1 MNTELPK
8 YLLAKSYPQDR
19 FPHQPP
25 DYALLLQHNRDV
37 AQACTAL
44 VEVIGQLVLER
55 TGLTGT
61 DIEAF
66 KKAMAAVGWF
76 EDLGKANSHFQKM
89 VTGAPQLIQLLR
101 HETLSGLLLWQ
112 NEELRQW
119 LEPALGDWFVPALW
133 AAMGHHRK
141 FDGDTQASEAPA
153 LTIWLNHPDFRQML
167 LELGKSL
174 GMQTLPPTFSAPLI
188 IAPDNRNPNAVSAR
202 RALQDLKEDFAELR
216 GQLALKWSKRLAVM
230 KALGIA
236 ADVAASAVAA
246 QGQSAANYSLD
257 TFVRQTLG
265 QVGLDAADFD
275 RLIGEWA
282 WKSTGRKRPSNAP
295 QLPPGFAFRP
305 FQCEVAA
312 SESSVTLACAGCGS
326 GKSLAAYLWA
336 QAWQRRTGQTNFRLF
351 FCLPTTGTT
360 TEHFKDYALEA
371 GFSAALTH
379 SRSTVD
385 LKALAETADQESDVD
400 ASNAERAA
408 QRALDDLRDKIESL
422 ALWDTPLVVATAD
435 TVLGLMANA
444 RRSLY
449 AFPAIAISALVFDE
463 IHAFD
468 DRLFGHLLA
477 FLRFFPRQPV
487 LLMTASLPQHR
498 LAALQ
503 KVRPDLQ
510 IVAGPPEYE
519 QLPRYELRRP
529 GNPEE
534 VWQAVA
540 DCIAQGGKVLWVR
553 NRVEWANETYTA
565 CRERFPGVEVNVYH
579 SRFRYKDRSRL
590 HHYVIG
596 KFKGTDAQILVTTQV
611 AEMSLDLSADLL
623 ITDIASVPALIQRM
637 GRANRRSTPECPQP
651 PKPVLVCPLP
661 LQADERDNPAL
672 PYDAEDIAA
681 AELWIERLLSLER
694 PLSQRD
700 LADAFGSLSPGKDFD
715 VEQAWEAACFVSGGW
730 ETRPGMT
737 RGEGYTVN
745 VILEADWLEADW
757 KAYSQSEPGRDW
769 LIEHEVAIPFR
780 SEVLRWGTVGSRR
793 LAPAE
798 RVAYDFNPETK
809 KGTGARWVSAQP
821 ATNCQIL

>member
-1 MNTELPK
+1 VSTALPN
-8 YLLAKSYPQDR
+8 YLLAKSYPKEK
-19 FPHQPP
+19 FPQQPP
-25 DYALLLQHNRDV
+25 DYALLIQHSRDV

-55 TGLTGT
+55 TGLTQT
-61 DIEAF
+61 DLEAF

-76 EDLGKANSHFQKM
+76 EDLGKANSHFQEM
-89 VTGAPQLIQLLR
+89 VTTAPQLIQLLR

-112 NEELRQW
+112 NENLRAW

-141 FDGDTQASEAPA
+141 FDCDTQASNAPA
-153 LTIWLNHPDFRQML
+153 LTVWLNHPDFRKML
-167 LELGKSL
+167 AELGECL
-174 GMQTLPPTFSAPLI
+174 GLESPPTFPEALT
-188 IAPDNRNPNAVSAR
+188 IAPDNRNPNAISAR
-202 RALQDLKEDFAELR
+202 RALQELKEDFDDLR
-216 GQLALKWSKRLAVM
+216 EQLAPEWSKCLAVM

-236 ADVAASAVAA
+236 ADVAASAIAA
-246 QGQSAANYSLD
+246 RGQSAANYSLD
-257 TFVRQTLG
+257 TFVRETLG
-265 QVGLDAADFD
+265 HVGLDAADFD

-282 WKSTGRKRPSNAP
+282 WKTTGQTRPSNAP

-305 FQCEVAA
+305 FQLEVAA
-312 SESSVTLACAGCGS
+312 SKSFVTLACAGCGS
-326 GKSLAAYLWA
+326 GKSLAAYMWA

-371 GFSAALTH
+371 GLPAALTH

-385 LKALAETADQESDVD
+385 LKALAETADQESDAD

-408 QRALDDLRDKIESL
+408 QRALDDMRDKIEALS
-422 ALWDTPLVVATAD
+422 LWDTPLVVTTAD

-444 RRSLY
+444 RRPLY
-449 AFPAIAISALVFDE
+449 AFPALALSAIVFDE

-477 FLRFFPRQPV
+477 FLRFFPKQPV
-487 LLMTASLPQHR
+487 LLMTASLPQRR
-498 LAALQ
+498 LAALH

-510 IVAGPPEYE
+510 VIAGPAEYE

-529 GNPEE
+529 SNPEE

-553 NRVEWANETYTA
+553 NRVEWANETYAA
-565 CRERFPGVEVNVYH
+565 CRERFPEVEVNVYH

-596 KFKGTDAQILVTTQV
+596 NFKGPDAQILVTTQV

-637 GRANRRSTPECPQP
+637 GRANRRSTPQHPQP
-651 PKPVLVCPLP
+651 PKPVLVCALP
-661 LQADERDNPAL
+661 PKANERDDPAL
-672 PYDAEDIAA
+672 PYDAEDIAT
-681 AELWIERLLSLER
+681 AEDWLGHLLALEK

-745 VILEADWLEADW
+745 IILEADW
-757 KAYSQSEPGRDW
+757 KVYGQSEPGRDW

-780 SEVLRWGTVGSRR
+780 PEVLRWGTVGSRR

>member
-1 MNTELPK
+1 MSTALPK
-8 YLLAKSYPQDR
+8 YLLAKSYPQTQ

-37 AQACTAL
+37 AQACTTL
-44 VEVIGQLVLER
+44 VEVIGQIVLER
-55 TGLTGT
+55 TGLTET
-61 DIEAF
+61 DVEAF

-76 EDLGKANSHFQKM
+76 EDLGKANSHFQAM
-89 VTGAPQLIQLLR
+89 VTKAPQLIQLLR

-112 NEELRQW
+112 NKTLRAW
-119 LEPALGDWFVPALW
+119 LEPALGEWFVPALW

-141 FDGDTQASEAPA
+141 LDRDIQASEAPA
-153 LTIWLNHPDFRQML
+153 LTVWLHHPDFRQML
-167 LELGKSL
+167 VELGASL
-174 GMQTLPPTFSAPLI
+174 GLETPCPTFSAPLI
-188 IAPDNRNPNAVSAR
+188 VASDNRNPHAVSAR
-202 RALQDLKEDFAELR
+202 RALQDMKEDFDDLQE
-216 GQLALKWSKRLAVM
+216 QLDPEWSKRLAVM

-236 ADVAASAVAA
+236 ADVAASAIAA

-257 TFVRQTLG
+257 TFVREALG
-265 QVGLDAADFD
+265 HVGLDTADFD
-275 RLIGEWA
+275 QLIGEWA
-282 WKSTGRKRPSNAP
+282 WKATGQTRPPGAP
-295 QLPPGFAFRP
+295 DLPPGFAFRP
-305 FQCEVAA
+305 FQREVAA
-312 SESSVTLACAGCGS
+312 SESFVTLACAGCGS
-326 GKSLAAYLWA
+326 GKSLAAYMWA
-336 QAWQRRTGQTNFRLF
+336 QAWQQRTGQTNFRLF

-408 QRALDDLRDKIESL
+408 QRALDDMRDKIEALS
-422 ALWDTPLVVATAD
+422 LWDTPLVVATAD

-477 FLRFFPRQPV
+477 FLRFFPKHPV

-498 LAALQ
+498 LAALK

-540 DCIAQGGKVLWVR
+540 NCIARGGKVLWVR
-553 NRVEWANETYTA
+553 NRVEWANETYAA
-565 CRERFPGVEVNVYH
+565 CRERFPEIEVNVYH

-623 ITDIASVPALIQRM
+623 VTDIASIPALIQRM

-651 PKPVLVCPLP
+651 PKPVFVCPLP
-661 LQADERDNPAL
+661 SKTDERDNPAL

-681 AELWIERLLSLER
+681 AELWIEHLLSLEK

-715 VEQAWEAACFVSGGW
+715 VEQTWEAACFVSGGW

-745 VILEADWLEADW
+745 VILEADW
-757 KAYSQSEPGRDW
+757 KAYGRSEPGRDW

-780 SEVLRWGTVGSRR
+780 TEVLRWGTVGSRR

-809 KGTGARWVSAQP
+809 KGVGARWVSTQP

>member
-1 MNTELPK
+1 VSTALPN
-8 YLLAKSYPQDR
+8 YLLAKSYPKEK
-19 FPHQPP
+19 FPQQPP
-25 DYALLLQHNRDV
+25 DYALLIQHSRDV

-55 TGLTGT
+55 TGLTQT
-61 DIEAF
+61 DLEAF

-76 EDLGKANSHFQKM
+76 EDLGKANSHFQEM
-89 VTGAPQLIQLLR
+89 VTTAPQLIQLLR
-101 HETLSGLLLWQ
+101 HETLSGLLLWRR
-112 NEELRQW
+112 EMRKW
-119 LEPALGDWFVPALW
+119 LKPALGEWFIPALW

-141 FDGDTQASEAPA
+141 FARDTQASEAPA
-153 LTIWLNHPDFRQML
+153 LTVWLNHPDFRQML
-167 LELGKSL
+167 VELGERLELK
-174 GMQTLPPTFSAPLI
+174 TPPPTFSAPLI

-202 RALQDLKEDFAELR
+202 RALQNLKKYFNRLWK
-216 GQLALKWSKRLAVM
+216 QLAPKCSKRLAVM

-246 QGQSAANYSLD
+246 SAVAAQGQSAANYSLD
-257 TFVRQTLG
+257 TFVRETLG
-265 QVGLDAADFD
+265 HVGLDAAGFD

-282 WKSTGRKRPSNAP
+282 WKATGQTRPSNAP
-295 QLPPGFAFRP
+295 QLPPGFASRP
-305 FQCEVAA
+305 FQLEVAT
-312 SESSVTLACAGCGS
+312 SKSFVTLACAGCGS

-336 QAWQRRTGQTNFRLF
+336 QAWQQHTGQTNFRLF

-371 GFSAALTH
+371 GLSAALTH

-385 LKALAETADQESDVD
+385 LKALAETADRESDVD
-400 ASNAERAA
+400 ASNAKRAA
-408 QRALDDLRDKIESL
+408 QRALDDLRDKIEALS
-422 ALWDTPLVVATAD
+422 LWDTPLVVTTAD

-449 AFPAIAISALVFDE
+449 AFPAIALSAIVFDE

-510 IVAGPPEYE
+510 IVAGPAKYE
-519 QLPRYELRRP
+519 QLPRYKLRYRSSP
-529 GNPEE
+529 KK

-553 NRVEWANETYTA
+553 NRVEWANKTYAA
-565 CRERFPGVEVNVYH
+565 CRKRFPQVEVNVYH

-596 KFKGTDAQILVTTQV
+596 KFKGKDAQILVTTQV

-637 GRANRRSTPECPQP
+637 GRANRRSTPQHPQP
-651 PKPVLVCPLP
+651 PRPVLVCPLP
-661 LQADERDNPAL
+661 PQANERDNPAL
-672 PYDAEDIAA
+672 PYEAEDIATA
-681 AELWIERLLSLER
+681 KGWLAHLLALKK

-737 RGEGYTVN
+737 RSEGYTVN
-745 VILEADWLEADW
+745 VILEADW
-757 KAYSQSEPGRDW
+757 KAYGQSEPGRDW

-780 SEVLRWGTVGSRR
+780 TEVLRWETVGSRR
-793 LAPAE
+793 LAPAK
-798 RVAYDFNPETK
+798 RVAYDFNPKTK

-821 ATNCQIL
+821 ATN